1 LAGTRP
7 ARLPCYDEGTEAMH
21 KTIVA
26 PSYFL
31 LGLALLIGISSI
43 GCKSMPKNPWA
54 KSAAMSD
61 PAAPALAHTA
71 PTKPSAL
78 AKQAEGL
85 ASVQIA
91 GGEAAPFVPS
101 VNITGPATTGPAT
114 MASTPASSSPYP
126 TTTAPS
132 FMKAAPVSSVAMA
145 TPTPSTNGGPANSS
159 SIKLPYDPSAVPPAI
174 LSQAEEAI
182 AAAEAAAKN
191 RYANVPTPTVTP
203 PQLNNLSVAS
213 VEMEPPKTASRY
225 GGYSASVKTAAA
237 EKPKQVAAAS
247 ESLAAGALGTLDSRY
262 AQAVAAA
269 TNQTPPAAAS
279 SYAPPVAAISEIT
292 AAPETTTP
300 TPMAVASTA
309 PYRPG
314 GTTSYPAMSHPATM
328 GLPPGIE
335 IATRPDSP
343 VNTEAHHGPN
353 VGTPASGE
361 PTVYPVTPQTP
372 RYR

>member
-1 LAGTRP
+1 MPPTI
-7 ARLPCYDEGTEAMH
+7 PCYDEGTEAMH
-21 KTIVA
+21 KTTFIPIVA

-31 LGLALLIGISSI
+31 LGLALLVGISSI

-54 KSAAMSD
+54 KTAATSD
-61 PAAPALAHTA
+61 PAAATLAHTA

-85 ASVQIA
+85 AAAQMA

-101 VNITGPATTGPAT
+101 VNITGPAT
-114 MASTPASSSPYP
+114 MASTPAPPSSYP

-132 FMKAAPVSSVAMA
+132 FMKAAPVSSIATA
-145 TPTPSTNGGPANSS
+145 TPTPSANVGSANLS
-159 SIKLPYDPSAVPPAI
+159 SIKLPYDPSAVPPAT
-174 LSQAEEAI
+174 LSQAEEAV

-203 PQLNNLSVAS
+203 PQLNNPSIAS
-213 VEMEPPKTASRY
+213 VEVEPPKMASRY
-225 GGYSASVKTAAA
+225 GGYSASGKTAAA
-237 EKPKQVAAAS
+237 EKPKQVAAAA
-247 ESLAAGALGTLDSRY
+247 ESLAAGAMGTLDSRY
-262 AQAVAAA
+262 AQAVTAA
-269 TNQTPPAAAS
+269 TGTPPPAAAS
-279 SYAPPVAAISEIT
+279 SYAPPVAAISEVIPSEMAT
-292 AAPETTTP
+292 PEITTP

-314 GTTSYPAMSHPATM
+314 GTTSYPATSHPASM

-335 IATRPDSP
+335 IASRPDSP
-343 VNTEAHHGPN
+343 VNTEAPHVPN
-353 VGTPASGE
+353 VGTPAGGV
-361 PTVYPVTPQTP
+361 PTAYPVTPQTP